1 MTKDKYTGHNTL
13 SIAEMK
19 KIIEEND
26 VEMIRLEYTDILG
39 VNRGKLMPVSMLEEI
54 LDGGIAFCIASL
66 QMSYDNDIVPSRF
79 LNETCED
86 MKVIGDPSTFTLL
99 SHCERTALILGD
111 LYFDNTPVAQSPRGF
126 LKKMV
131 DAYHEI
137 GLDPIAASELEFYV
151 YNKTA
156 DGSISPYTNQPA
168 TCYTVNKR
176 VDPKRFLYQM
186 TNTFSKMGFNVLY
199 MNHEYFPGQ
208 FEYNWK
214 HGSAVRAADE
224 NALFKAMS
232 KDIAENNDLMVT
244 FMAKPKEAPGGS
256 GCHFHVS
263 FNDLLTGKNLCD
275 DPSKP
280 DGISDTLRHFIGGL
294 CKHALGITPF
304 LSPTVNCY
312 KRYQPDSFAPIFIGW
327 GYDNRTTYIRVPN
340 ERGKA
345 TRMEIRAASAASNPY
360 LALASIL
367 AAGLDGIK
375 NKIEPPSVVTT
386 DLYRDISRQ
395 TQALPTTLTSSLEAL
410 EADEYLLDVAGKEL
424 IDLFTKLKRKEA
436 AEYKKFVTDW
446 EWMTYS
452 YHV

>member
-1 MTKDKYTGHNTL
+1 MAKDKFTGHDTL
-13 SIAEMK
+13 TIADMK
-19 KIIEEND
+19 KMIEENGI
-26 VEMIRLEYTDILG
+26 EMIRLEYTDILG

-54 LDGGIAFCIASL
+54 FDEGIAFCIASL
-66 QMSYDNDIVPSRF
+66 QMSYDNDIIPSRY

-99 SHCERTALILGD
+99 SHCERTALVVGD
-111 LYFDNTPVAQSPRGF
+111 LYFDDKPVAQSPRGF

-131 DAYHEI
+131 EAYHEI

-151 YNKTA
+151 YNKTE
-156 DGSISPYTNQPA
+156 DGSIVPYTNQPA

-199 MNHEYFPGQ
+199 MNHEYYPGQ
-208 FEYNWK
+208 FEYNWR

-224 NALFKAMS
+224 NALFKSMS

-244 FMAKPKEAPGGS
+244 FMAKPKDAPGGS

-263 FNDLLTGKNLCD
+263 FNDLETGKNVCED
-275 DPSKP
+275 TSKE
-280 DGISDTLRHFIGGL
+280 DGISDTLKYFIGGL
-294 CKHALGITPF
+294 CKHAMGMTPF
-304 LSPTVNCY
+304 LAPTVNCY
-312 KRYQPDSFAPIFIGW
+312 KRFQPDSFAPIFIGW
-327 GYDNRTTYIRVPN
+327 GYDNRTTYIRVPS

-345 TRMEIRAASAASNPY
+345 TRMEIRADSAAANPY

-375 NKIEPPSVVTT
+375 NKIEPPQVVTT
-386 DLYRDISRQ
+386 DLYHDISRQ
-395 TQALPTTLTSSLEAL
+395 TQALPGTLTDSINAL
-410 EADEYLLDVAGKEL
+410 EADDYLMQAAGIEMT
-424 IDLFTKLKRKEA
+424 DLFTKLKRKEA
-436 AEYKKFVTDW
+436 SEYRKFVTDW

-452 YHV
+452 YHI

>member
-1 MTKDKYTGHNTL
+1 MAKDKYTGHEQLT
-13 SIAEMK
+13 IADMK
-19 KIIEEND
+19 KMIEENGI
-26 VEMIRLEYTDILG
+26 EMIRLEYTDILG
-39 VNRGKLMPVSMLEEI
+39 INRGKLMPVSMLEEI
-54 LDGGIAFCIASL
+54 IHEGIAFCIASL

-79 LNETCED
+79 ISETCED
-86 MKVIGDPSTFTLL
+86 MKIIGDPSTFTLL
-99 SHCERTALILGD
+99 PHCEQTAMILGD
-111 LYFDNTPVAQSPRGF
+111 LYFGGAPVEQSPRGF

-131 DAYHEI
+131 EAYHAI

-151 YNKTA
+151 YNKTT
-156 DGSISPYTNQPA
+156 DGSIVPYTNQPA

-176 VDPKRFLYQM
+176 IDPKRFLYQM

-199 MNHEYFPGQ
+199 MNHEYYPGQ
-208 FEYNWK
+208 FEYNWR
-214 HGSAVRAADE
+214 HANAVRAADE
-224 NALFKAMS
+224 NALFKSMS
-232 KDIAENNDLMVT
+232 KDIAELNDLMVT

-263 FNDLLTGKNLCD
+263 FNDLETGENVCY
-275 DPSKP
+275 DPEKP
-280 DGISDTLRHFIGGL
+280 DGISDTLKHFIGGL

-304 LSPTVNCY
+304 LSPTINCY

-360 LALASIL
+360 LAMASIL
-367 AAGLDGIK
+367 AAGLDGIM
-375 NKIEPPSVVTT
+375 NKIEPPEVVTT

-395 TQALPTTLTSSLEAL
+395 TQALPTTLSSSLDAL
-410 EADEYLLDVAGKEL
+410 EADDILLDSVGKEL
-424 IDLFTKLKRKEA
+424 TDLFVKLKRKEA
-436 AEYKKFVTDW
+436 TEYKKFVTDW